1 MNVLVTGANGS
12 LGSLMVARLKNAGHE
27 PRALVR
33 PRSDASELDAAG
45 VLVARAAYDDDAA
58 LGAACAGVDA
68 IVHCAGGGKAR
79 SVRDFY
85 AANTDTTRALVRA
98 ALALPNGLKRFV
110 LVSSLAAH
118 GPARG
123 GVPADEA
130 SGPRPI
136 SHYGKS
142 KLAAELAVLGAKDAL
157 PVTILRPPAIYGPTD
172 SRMVDLY
179 RWARRGVLPMP
190 SSGGLTSLVYSE
202 DCVTAMMLTL
212 EAAHESGSVYFVA
225 EGVDYSHADLG
236 RHIGRAMHRRQV
248 IRVRVPILAL
258 RAAALASEAAGKV
271 RGAAVVLTQDK
282 VQDLRQRD
290 QRCSAARLRR
300 ELGWA
305 PDVTFSEG
313 AALTA
318 RGYEA
323 RGWL

>member
-1 MNVLVTGANGS
+1 MKVLVTGANGS
-12 LGSLMVARLKNAGHE
+12 LGSLLVRRLALLGHA

-33 PRSDASELDAAG
+33 PTSDGAELAAAG
-45 VLVARAAYDDDAA
+45 VDIVRASYVDAPGLA
-58 LGAACAGVDA
+58 TACTGVDA

-85 AANTDTTRALVRA
+85 RANTDTTRALIAAARA
-98 ALALPNGLKRFV
+98 VPGLRRFV

-130 SGPRPI
+130 STPRPV
-136 SHYGKS
+136 SDYGKS
-142 KLAAELAVLGAKDAL
+142 KLAAERAVLGARGEF

-172 SRMVDLY
+172 TRMVDLY

-190 SSGGLTSLVYSE
+190 GRGGLTSMVYSE
-202 DCVTAMMLTL
+202 DCVSAMVLSL
-212 EAAHESGSVYFVA
+212 EQAHESGSIYFVA
-225 EGVDYSHADLG
+225 EESEYSHDDLSL
-236 RHIGRAMHRRQV
+236 HIARAMGRRRALT
-248 IRVRVPILAL
+248 IRLPIAAVS
-258 RAAALASEAAGKV
+258 AAAVASEVAGKL
-271 RGAAVVLTQDK
+271 RGAAVVLTRDK
-282 VQDLRQRD
+282 VKDLRQTD
-290 QRCSAARLRR
+290 QRCSASRLRR

-305 PDVTFSEG
+305 PEVAFPEG
-313 AALTA
+313 AERTA